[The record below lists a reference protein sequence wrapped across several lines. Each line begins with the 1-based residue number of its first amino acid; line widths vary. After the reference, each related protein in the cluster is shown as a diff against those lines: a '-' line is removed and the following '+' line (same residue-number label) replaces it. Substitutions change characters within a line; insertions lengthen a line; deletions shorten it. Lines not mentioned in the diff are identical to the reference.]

1 MEKKM
6 DINKKLKL
14 VIIKESPKSIDVD
27 CIQND
32 TILTEELGFD
42 SINIISLIL
51 AIEENFEI
59 EIEDEDLDIENLT
72 VYSNLY
78 QMIKRKIEKTY

>member
-1 MEKKM
+1 M